1 MNVNREGRLGF
12 TVGAE
17 VGKGSS
23 VSKEIRRDLV
33 VITGVEVESGVMVG

>member
-1 MNVNREGRLGF
+1 MNVNQECGLGF

-23 VSKEIRRDLV
+23 VPKEVRRDLV
-33 VITGVEVESGVMVG
+33 VITGVEVGSGIMVG